1 MTPGSVRKDMMKVH
15 NQTPQTMTEISSD
28 SLQSPFKS
36 ILNSFLLTEKG
47 QSMTS
52 QMLPHGVLNDTN
64 EARFFSEDKT

>member
-1 MTPGSVRKDMMKVH
+1 
-15 NQTPQTMTEISSD
+15 MTEISSD
-28 SLQSPFKS
+28 SLPSPFKS